1 MAQSRNLKSLLRIS
15 RIFSVILFFMG
26 VCESSSFGQV
36 TPFVIQN
43 ESQDVSDAFVVLRS
57 SEQNPEWA
65 TQSPEALLATVRAK
79 GMANSKSW
87 GYSSDTLWLAG
98 SFQNTSDQVQERVLA
113 LPFSSPTVADFYIF
127 SGKDELLK
135 TVRTG
140 TLSPLETRELKLNL
154 TGVILEIP
162 AHDTVHVL
170 IRQQSHSLLDTHY
183 TLRLTRDNEQLE
195 WIYLAAYG
203 LYFGLALA
211 LFFHNLSLYFA
222 VRDKVYLVYLAYVL
236 CISAAML
243 FSSAYYS
250 LFWYRTPAWL
260 HFAPYATPAL
270 SSMGAAFFFCEFLHL
285 HTRSSWIARFLMLIA
300 VLSLLSAGGSM
311 VKPQIFMPWNPFL
324 NTGVLLL
331 GLCGCI
337 LKVVE
342 KERYAWFLLIAIL
355 SPILTVGAY
364 YVGNFA
370 FKISVPSDIMSAAF
384 GLEMILM
391 SAGLSHRI
399 HVIRQRQYHWES
411 QQEAIIYQS
420 KMKAL
425 SEMASG
431 MAHEINNPLMIIS
444 GYADVIERL
453 LKRQP
458 LDIQHIR
465 NLTGKI
471 TATVERIAF
480 IVYSLRSFARIDADL
495 AFEKVSLQDILQQAL
510 ALYESRIKDGH
521 IKLTLEIPDEP
532 CMVYGLSSQLIQVVS
547 TLLDNAINALRGSPH
562 KSLEV
567 RLVFKKVDSH
577 LHAALTIQDSGPGIP
592 RDLQAKIFQPFFT
605 TKPIGEGVGLSLSR
619 AQGIVR
625 SFNGQL
631 YFNAEAPATSFVM
644 ELPLIDAASV
654 A

>member
-1 MAQSRNLKSLLRIS
+1 MGQASHLKSLLRVCRILSVMLFSMGACARIS
-15 RIFSVILFFMG
+15 FAQMAPLVL
-26 VCESSSFGQV
+26 
-36 TPFVIQN
+36 QN
-43 ESQDVSDAFVVLRS
+43 QSQDVSDALVVLRS
-57 SEQNPEWA
+57 SDQNPEWA
-65 TQSPEALLATVRAK
+65 IQSPETLLKTVQTR
-79 GMANSKSW
+79 GTPNRKSW

-98 SFQNTSDQVQERVLA
+98 SFQNTSDHAQERVLA
-113 LPFSSPTVADFYIF
+113 LPFSSPTVADFYVF
-127 SGKDELLK
+127 SGQDELLK

-154 TGVILEIP
+154 TGILLEIP

-183 TLRLTRDNEQLE
+183 TLRLTRDHQKLE

-222 VRDKVYLVYLAYVL
+222 VRDRVYLTYLAYVL

-270 SSMGAAFFFCEFLHL
+270 ACVGAAFFFCEFLHL
-285 HTRSSWIARFLMLIA
+285 HPKTSWLARFMMLIA
-300 VLSLLSAGGSM
+300 GLSILSAGGSM
-311 VKPQIFMPWNPFL
+311 VWPQIFMPWNPFL
-324 NTGVLLL
+324 NTGVLVV

-364 YVGNFA
+364 YIGNFA
-370 FKISVPSDIMSAAF
+370 FKASVPSDIMSAAF

-391 SAGLSHRI
+391 SAGLSQRI
-399 HVIRQRQYHWES
+399 HEIRQRQYLWES

-444 GYADVIERL
+444 GYADVIDRL
-453 LKRQP
+453 LKRHP

-471 TATVERIAF
+471 TATVERIAY
-480 IVYSLRSFARIDADL
+480 IVQSLRSFARMDADL
-495 AFEKVSLQDILQQAL
+495 AFEKVSLQEILQQAL
-510 ALYESRIKDGH
+510 ALFESRIQDAD
-521 IKLTLEIPDEP
+521 IKLTIEVPEEP

-547 TLLDNAINALRGSPH
+547 TLLDNAISALRGASH
-562 KSLEV
+562 KSLDV

-577 LHAALTIQDSGPGIP
+577 LRAVLTIQDSGHGIP
-592 RDLQAKIFQPFFT
+592 RDLQTKIFQPFFT
-605 TKPIGEGVGLSLSR
+605 TRPMGEGVGLSLSR
-619 AQGIVR
+619 AQGIVK

-631 YFNAEAPATSFVM
+631 YLDSEAPATSFVM
-644 ELPLIDAASV
+644 ELPLIDV

>member
-1 MAQSRNLKSLLRIS
+1 MGQFNM
-15 RIFSVILFFMG
+15 IFSVMLFFMSISA
-26 VCESSSFGQV
+26 EISFGEV
-36 TPFVIQN
+36 APFVLQN
-43 ESQDVSDAFVVLRS
+43 QSQDVSDALVVLRL
-57 SEQNPEWA
+57 SEQIQEWA
-65 TQSPEALLATVRAK
+65 AQSPRTMLRTVQTK
-79 GMANSKSW
+79 GTANPKSW

-98 SFQNTSDQVQERVLA
+98 SFQNTSDRVQERVLA
-113 LPFSSPTVADFYIF
+113 LPFSSPTVADFYVF
-127 SGKDELLK
+127 NGKDELLK

-140 TLSPLETRELKLNL
+140 TLSPLESRELKLNL
-154 TGVILEIP
+154 TGVFLDIP
-162 AHDTVHVL
+162 AHDTVQVL

-183 TLRLTRDNEQLE
+183 TLRLTRDHQKLE

-222 VRDKVYLVYLAYVL
+222 VRDKVYLAYLAYVL

-250 LFWYRTPAWL
+250 LFWYRTPGWL
-260 HFAPYATPAL
+260 QLAPYATPAL
-270 SSMGAAFFFCEFLHL
+270 SNVGAAVFFCEFLHL
-285 HTRSSWIARFLMLIA
+285 HPKTSWLARSLILIA
-300 VLSLLSAGGSM
+300 GLSLLSAGGSM
-311 VKPQIFMPWNPFL
+311 VWPEIFMPWNPFL
-324 NTGVLLL
+324 NTGMLLL

-342 KERYAWFLLIAIL
+342 KEHYAWFLLMAIL
-355 SPILTVGAY
+355 MPILTVGAY
-364 YVGNFA
+364 YIGNYA
-370 FKISVPSDIMSAAF
+370 FKASVPSDIMSAAF

-480 IVYSLRSFARIDADL
+480 IVHSLRSFARIDADL

-521 IKLTLEIPDEP
+521 IKLTLEMPEEP
-532 CMVYGLSSQLIQVVS
+532 CTVYGISSQLIQVVS
-547 TLLDNAINALRGSPH
+547 TLLDNAINALRGASP
-562 KSLEV
+562 KNLEV
-567 RLVFKKVDSH
+567 RLVFKRIDSH
-577 LHAALTIQDSGPGIP
+577 LRAALTIQDSGPGIP

-605 TKPIGEGVGLSLSR
+605 TKAIGEGVGLSLSR

-631 YFNAEAPATSFVM
+631 YFNADAPATSFVM
-644 ELPLIDAASV
+644 ELPLIDAA
-654 A
+654 